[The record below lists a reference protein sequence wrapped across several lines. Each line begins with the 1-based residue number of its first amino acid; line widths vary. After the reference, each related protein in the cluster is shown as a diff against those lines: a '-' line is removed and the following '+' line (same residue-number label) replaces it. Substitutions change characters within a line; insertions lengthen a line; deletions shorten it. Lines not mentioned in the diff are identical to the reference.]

1 MNSLNGKSILVTGA
15 TGFVGSRLAARLV
28 ADEKANVTGTG
39 RNPKRI
45 SHLKKLDVSVTDT
58 DLMDTEA
65 LKRAVDGQDFIFH
78 TAAVLSADPQAAK
91 AINVDA
97 TGNIVRLAGEAGVKR
112 VIHVS
117 TVGVYDMAGLPVVD
131 ESTPLASNHPSVYP
145 RTKAQAELLAAVS
158 AEKSGVELTI
168 VRPSMIYGPGH
179 GIWTV
184 GMFDNIMNGK
194 PVFLGDGSANFNPV
208 YIDDVVDAL
217 ILCAKSPDAAGESFN
232 ISAEVT
238 TWRGFM
244 RYYGDIC
251 NKKPKGLPIAMA
263 RLLAF
268 ANKIP
273 GISTPIDQGFIEM
286 ATSRK
291 FFPVNKAFD
300 HLGWKPKVN
309 LEEGMR
315 RTTRWIKDEIYTD

>member
-1 MNSLNGKSILVTGA
+1 MNSLTGKSILVTGA
-15 TGFVGSRLAARLV
+15 TGFVGSRLAERLV
-28 ADEKANVTGTG
+28 AEEKANVTGTG
-39 RNPKRI
+39 RNTERI
-45 SHLKKLDVSVTDT
+45 SHLKKRDVSVSDT
-58 DLMDTEA
+58 DLLDTDA
-65 LKRAVDGQDFIFH
+65 LKRAIEGQDFIFH
-78 TAAVLSADPQAAK
+78 TAAVLNADPEASK

-97 TGNIVRLAGEAGVKR
+97 TGNIVRLAGEAGVSR

-117 TVGVYDMAGLPVVD
+117 TVGVYDMANLSEVD
-131 ESTPLASNHPSVYP
+131 ESTALATGHPSVYP
-145 RTKAQAELLAAVS
+145 RTKAQAETVARVS
-158 AEKSGVELTI
+158 AKKSGVELTI

-238 TWRGFM
+238 TWHGFM
-244 RYYGDIC
+244 SYYGAVC
-251 NKKPKGLPIAMA
+251 NRKPKGLPLPIA
-263 RLLAF
+263 RLMAF
-268 ANKIP
+268 ANKLP
-273 GISTPIDQGFIEM
+273 GITTPIDQGFIEM

-291 FFPVNKAFD
+291 FFPVDKAFD
-300 HLGWKPKVN
+300 HLGWKPTVT
-309 LEEGMR
+309 LEVGMR
-315 RTTRWIKDEIYTD
+315 RTTRWIKDEIYTE

>member
-1 MNSLNGKSILVTGA
+1 MNSLTGKSILVTGA
-15 TGFVGSRLAARLV
+15 TGFVGSRLAERLV
-28 ADEKANVTGTG
+28 AEGKAIVTGTG
-39 RNPKRI
+39 RNSGRI
-45 SHLKKLDVSVTDT
+45 SHLNKRGVSVTDT
-58 DLMDTEA
+58 NLLDTDA
-65 LKRAVDGQDFIFH
+65 LKRAVEGQDYIYH
-78 TAAVLSADPQAAK
+78 TAAVLNADPEAAK

-97 TGNIVRLAGEAGVKR
+97 TGNIVRLAGEAGVSR

-117 TVGVYDMAGLPVVD
+117 TVGVYDMADLSEVD
-131 ESTPLASNHPSVYP
+131 ESTPLASGHPSVYP
-145 RTKAQAELLAAVS
+145 RTKAQAETVAAVS

-184 GMFDNIMNGK
+184 GMFDNILNGK
-194 PVFLGDGSANFNPV
+194 PVFLGDGTANFNPV

-232 ISAEVT
+232 VSAEVT

-244 RYYGDIC
+244 SYYGEIC
-251 NKKPKGLPIAMA
+251 NKKPKGLPLAVA

-273 GISTPIDQGFIEM
+273 GITTPIDQGFIEM

-300 HLGWKPKVN
+300 LLGWRPTVN

-315 RTTRWIKDEIYTD
+315 RTTRWIREEIYTV